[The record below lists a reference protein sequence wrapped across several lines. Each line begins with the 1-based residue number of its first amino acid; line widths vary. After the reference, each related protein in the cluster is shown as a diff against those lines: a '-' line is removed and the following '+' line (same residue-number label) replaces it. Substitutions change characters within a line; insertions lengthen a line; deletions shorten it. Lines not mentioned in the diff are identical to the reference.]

1 MWRLKKR
8 LSFII
13 SCVCVCVCVCV
24 CGWVSVYI
32 LHFNTIYD
40 HVALAEAALPF
51 KRENTLIRG
60 GVYMT
65 MWRLQKRLSLIIS

>member
-13 SCVCVCVCVCV
+13 SCVCVCVCVVV

-40 HVALAEAALPF
+40 HVALAEAALPHHFVTSFVGPSWHNYLFF
-51 KRENTLIRG
+51 KKKVRFR
-60 GVYMT
+60 V
-65 MWRLQKRLSLIIS
+65 